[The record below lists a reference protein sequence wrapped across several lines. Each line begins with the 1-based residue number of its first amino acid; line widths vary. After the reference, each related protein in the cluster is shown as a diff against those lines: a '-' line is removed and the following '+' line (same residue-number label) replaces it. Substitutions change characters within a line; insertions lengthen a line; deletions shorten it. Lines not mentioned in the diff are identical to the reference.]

1 MTGSSAV
8 NLAYESIDATTE
20 GDDLPPIVILHGLFG
35 SKTNW
40 RTLAK
45 LFNRETDRKV
55 VTVDARNHGQSDHS
69 PDMNYFDQ
77 SLDLWHLFQKL
88 ELSKAI
94 LMGHS
99 MGGKTA
105 MTFSLSHPEFVDSLI
120 VVDMSPTKLSLDE
133 DIPRYLATK
142 RAMDLNLIKD
152 KKDAEKMLMD
162 VVPNAFLRSFFLT
175 NLIKS
180 AAGFKWRINLE
191 ALENNISE
199 VAGFPSNFPHQQFEG
214 KTLFVGG
221 AKSDYIQLE
230 EFPAIR
236 KLFPRADIK
245 YIPDS
250 GHWPHSEKPKE
261 FAQTVIEFLDE
272 CLQDHH

>member
-1 MTGSSAV
+1 MIFSLLEVDGHMHLYRDVKTASFQVFSTFRVSSDMSRNPLIHTVLSEVDWWASRQTVRSYTDSVKWLKERTILPITIPSYKRWWLEGRWV
-8 NLAYESIDATTE
+8 NSYLISEF
-20 GDDLPPIVILHGLFG
+20 H
-35 SKTNW
+35 
-40 RTLAK
+40 TL
-45 LFNRETDRKV
+45 LLQV

-88 ELSKAI
+88 ELTKAI

-105 MTFSLSHPEFVDSLI
+105 MTFALSHPEFVDSLI

-162 VVPNAFLRSFFLT
+162 VVPV
-175 NLIKS
+175 S
-180 AAGFKWRINLE
+180 A
-191 ALENNISE
+191 
-199 VAGFPSNFPHQQFEG
+199 VH
-214 KTLFVGG
+214 
-221 AKSDYIQLE
+221 
-230 EFPAIR
+230 
-236 KLFPRADIK
+236 
-245 YIPDS
+245 
-250 GHWPHSEKPKE
+250 
-261 FAQTVIEFLDE
+261 
-272 CLQDHH
+272 

>member
-1 MTGSSAV
+1 MIFSLLEVDRHMHLYRDVKTASLRAFSTFRVSSDMSRNPLIHTVLSEVDWWASRQTVRSYTDKQTSPLILILFPTDWKLKGRLKNIHSKWLKERTIPQITIPFYKRWWLEGRWV
-8 NLAYESIDATTE
+8 NSYLISEF
-20 GDDLPPIVILHGLFG
+20 H
-35 SKTNW
+35 
-40 RTLAK
+40 TL
-45 LFNRETDRKV
+45 LLQV

-105 MTFSLSHPEFVDSLI
+105 MTFALSHPEFVDSLI

-162 VVPNAFLRSFFLT
+162 VVPV
-175 NLIKS
+175 S
-180 AAGFKWRINLE
+180 A
-191 ALENNISE
+191 
-199 VAGFPSNFPHQQFEG
+199 VH
-214 KTLFVGG
+214 
-221 AKSDYIQLE
+221 
-230 EFPAIR
+230 
-236 KLFPRADIK
+236 
-245 YIPDS
+245 
-250 GHWPHSEKPKE
+250 
-261 FAQTVIEFLDE
+261 
-272 CLQDHH
+272 